1 MKEIITIKD
10 IAKIAKV
17 SITSVS
23 LALNGKA
30 GVSKKTR
37 DKILRIAKKMSYRPN
52 YAAKKLIGKPSNT
65 IGLIIENITDPFYA
79 EIALGVEEKSSKL
92 GYGVLI
98 YNTGG
103 ELYKEKKGIEDLQ
116 ARGVDGVLISTVTI
130 DDPNL
135 SRLVEKHFPFVCLN
149 RVSLDP
155 SLKDRIDY
163 IVLDNFLCG
172 YKGVEHLYKLG
183 HDRIALITGS
193 IDKSTALKR
202 TEGAM
207 MAMRKFGIVKEPK
220 FIVDCQFL
228 RDKAY
233 ESTKVLLSQRNC
245 PKAFFCQ
252 DDNMAIG
259 VREAILGYG
268 LKIPEEVALM
278 GINDIKEASLCGIDL
293 STINQNIYE
302 MGSTGA
308 DILIKKIENPEA
320 NMVNQVIMNSEI
332 AIRKSCG
339 YSSKG
344 YIR

>member
-1 MKEIITIKD
+1 MQEKITIKD
-10 IAKIAKV
+10 IARIAKI
-17 SITSVS
+17 STTSVS
-23 LALNGKA
+23 LALNGQV

-37 DKILRIAKKMSYRPN
+37 EKILKIAERLNYRPN

-65 IGLIIENITDPFYA
+65 IGIIIENITDPFYA

-98 YNTGG
+98 FNTGG
-103 ELYKEKKGIEDLQ
+103 DLYKEKKGIEDFQ

-135 SRLVEKHFPFVCLN
+135 SPLVEKSFPFVCLN

-163 IVLDNFLCG
+163 IALDNFGCG

-183 HDRIALITGS
+183 HDRIVLITGS
-193 IDKSTALKR
+193 MDKSTALMR
-202 TEGAM
+202 TEGAK
-207 MAMRKFGIVKEPK
+207 MAMSKLGIAEEAK

-233 ESTKVLLSQRNC
+233 EVAKVLLSQKNC

-278 GINDIKEASLCGIDL
+278 GINDIKEASLSGIDL

-308 DILIKKIENPEA
+308 EILIKKIENPDT
-320 NMVNQVIMNSEI
+320 NMVNQVIMNSDL

-339 YSSKG
+339 YSTRG

>member
-1 MKEIITIKD
+1 MQAKTTIKD
-10 IAKIAKV
+10 IARIAKV
-17 SITSVS
+17 STASVS
-23 LALNGKA
+23 LALNSQA
-30 GVSKKTR
+30 GISKQTR
-37 DKILRIAKKMSYRPN
+37 DKILKIAERLNYRPN

-79 EIALGVEEKSSKL
+79 EIALGVEEKSSKM

-103 ELYKEKKGIEDLQ
+103 DLYREEKGIEDFQ

-135 SRLVEKHFPFVCLN
+135 SPLVEKTFPFVCLN

-163 IVLDNFLCG
+163 IALDNFSCG
-172 YKGVEHLYKLG
+172 YKGVEHLYRLG

-193 IDKSTALKR
+193 TDKSTALMR

-207 MAMRKFGIVKEPK
+207 MAMSKFGLDKEAK

-233 ESTKVLLSQRNC
+233 EASKVLLSQRNC

-259 VREAILGYG
+259 VREAILGHG
-268 LKIPEEVALM
+268 LKIPEEIALM
-278 GINDIKEASLCGIDL
+278 GINGIKEASLSGIDL

-308 DILIKKIENPEA
+308 EILIKKIENPEA
-320 NMVNQVIMNSEI
+320 NMVNQIIMNSEL

-339 YSSKG
+339 YSLKG